1 MLFYLIKQSRGLVV
15 TAAFASILA
24 GLSSVWLVTLINT
37 AITVDPAGRAA
48 LAWRFALVVVAV
60 LVFTITANILFQ
72 VLRQKAAADLRA
84 KVAERVMD
92 APIRHLERLGAGKV
106 QSALA
111 DHAIHVA
118 QFFVSLPGVL
128 TNGVIVIGCMVY
140 LATLSGYVFLAG
152 GAVILC
158 GSIGYCYAYTK
169 AIHHL
174 HRASEMQDR
183 LFGHFRSLTDGAKE
197 LRQNRR
203 RRERFA
209 ADVLGRS
216 IAQVSR
222 ERVIGMSIFEAA
234 VGWGNFLIYGFIGL
248 VLFVLAADVPNQT
261 RVITGFALIFVYMV
275 SPLQALL
282 NSLPEANIAR
292 VASRRIDE
300 LTAGMVGSE
309 NLAGI
314 EAPKAFTRIDLR
326 GLKHRYFHEQSDE
339 FFELGPIDLNLLP
352 GEIVFL
358 VGGNGSGKTT
368 LAKLLVGLYPQ
379 DDGELLLDGEP
390 VTDANRD
397 TYRQLFSTIFSDFH
411 LFDQLLET
419 PGQAHDET
427 GNRHLE
433 KLHLHHKVRIRDGA
447 FSTRELSQGQ
457 RKRLALVASYLEDR
471 PILVFD
477 EWAADQDP
485 VFKRFFYREVLPE
498 LRAQGKTVL
507 VISHDDRYF
516 SVGDRVVRLEEGRI
530 VSQDVSPLR
539 GTHRPRAAPDAA
551 AAEGLSSDDSD
562 AQENA
567 PPDARIQPASTAA

>member
-1 MLFYLIKQSRGLVV
+1 MLLYLIKQSRGLVV
-15 TAAFASILA
+15 MAAFASILA

-48 LAWRFALVVVAV
+48 LALRFALVVVSV
-60 LVFTITANILFQ
+60 LVFSTAANILFQ
-72 VLRQKAAADLRA
+72 ILRQKAAADLRA

-92 APIRHLERLGAGKV
+92 APIRHLERLGAARV
-106 QSALA
+106 HSALA

-128 TNGVIVIGCMVY
+128 TNGVIVIGCMAY
-140 LATLSGYVFLAG
+140 LATLSWYVFLAG

-158 GSIGYCYAYTK
+158 GSVGYCYAYAK

-174 HRASEMQDR
+174 HLASEMQDR
-183 LFGHFRSLTDGAKE
+183 LFGYFRSLTEGAKE

-203 RRERFA
+203 KRERFG
-209 ADVLGRS
+209 ADVLGRA
-216 IAQVSR
+216 IEQVSR
-222 ERVIGMSIFEAA
+222 QRTIGMSIFEVA
-234 VGWGNFLIYGFIGL
+234 VGWGNFLIYAFIGL

-292 VASRRIDE
+292 VASQRIDE
-300 LTAGMVGSE
+300 LTDGMARSE
-309 NLAGI
+309 SLADT
-314 EAPKAFTRIDLR
+314 EAPRAFTHIALR
-326 GLKHRYFHEQSDE
+326 GLKHRYFHEQSDG
-339 FFELGPIDLNLLP
+339 FFELGPVDLNFLP

-379 DDGELLLDGEP
+379 DAGEVLLDGEP

-397 TYRQLFSTIFSDFH
+397 TYRQLFSTIFADFH
-411 LFDQLLET
+411 LFDQLLEG
-419 PGQAHDET
+419 PGQANDET
-427 GNRHLE
+427 GNRYLE
-433 KLHLHHKVRIRDGA
+433 KLHLHHKVRICDGA

-471 PILVFD
+471 PFLVFD

-498 LRAQGKTVL
+498 LRARGKTIL

-516 SVGDRVVRLEEGRI
+516 CTGDRVVRLEDGRI
-530 VSQDVSPLR
+530 VSEDVSPLR
-539 GTHRPRAAPDAA
+539 GTH
-551 AAEGLSSDDSD
+551 
-562 AQENA
+562 
-567 PPDARIQPASTAA
+567 QPQPNTEHVVAD